1 MFGAILLIAVGIG
14 AIKLGA
20 KGLSFEGLPFSDEIR
35 IVGRP
40 AKIIGVICIVLG
52 IGIFG
57 LGVLVLIARFL
68 R

>member
-1 MFGAILLIAVGIG
+1 MFGAIFLIAVGI
-14 AIKLGA
+14 AAVKLGA

-35 IVGRP
+35 IVRRP

-52 IGIFG
+52 IGILG